1 MGILWRVSPNLA
13 VCPRDG
19 EAGDNRSFCSYLLLF
34 FRMKNSAG
42 NIDDLW
48 ADSRGVVVL
57 SACALRMCCAAH
69 VLCLH
74 ARVHKYTRPHA
85 LTLCVD
91 WLNAR
96 CFESDSS
103 VQMLVVSLSCPIWY
117 CLSVYLAGSLLS
129 ACRLIFETV

>member
-1 MGILWRVSPNLA
+1 MKCQITDFVEVA
-13 VCPRDG
+13 
-19 EAGDNRSFCSYLLLF
+19 SFC
-34 FRMKNSAG
+34 RQ
-42 NIDDLW
+42 
-48 ADSRGVVVL
+48 L
-57 SACALRMCCAAH
+57 SGEPGSSSIKRMCCAAH

-103 VQMLVVSLSCPIWY
+103 VQMLVVSLI
-117 CLSVYLAGSLLS
+117 
-129 ACRLIFETV
+129 